1 MKTFII
7 SFILLLSM
15 ITIQAQTVMTVDP
28 PSVTVTDTEFKVIKT
43 AVAQIK
49 ARTTSTIDVGTFQYT
64 IEYDNSV
71 YKVYL
76 RDTLDADDPLQTDV
90 IFESTRVADVRTF
103 MTDELKTLF
112 DSL

>member
-1 MKTFII
+1 
-7 SFILLLSM
+7 M
-15 ITIQAQTVMTVDP
+15 ITMQAQTVMTVDP
-28 PSVTVTDTEFKVIKT
+28 PSVTITDTDVKVIKV
-43 AVAQIK
+43 AIAQIK

-64 IEYDNSV
+64 IAYENAV

-76 RDTLDADDPLQTDV
+76 RDMLDDDDPLQTDV